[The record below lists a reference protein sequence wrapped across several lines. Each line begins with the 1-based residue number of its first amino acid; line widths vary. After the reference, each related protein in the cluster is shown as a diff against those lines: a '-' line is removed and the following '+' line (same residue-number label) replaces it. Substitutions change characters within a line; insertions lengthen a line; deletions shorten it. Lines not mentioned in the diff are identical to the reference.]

1 MENIQGIIV
10 DFAEKVKDILGN
22 NLSKIIL
29 YGSYARGEQ
38 RDNSDVDFMILTT
51 LTEDELEKIEP
62 ILYDLAFEFELNY
75 CIDISVI
82 VKNEEHYHYWLG
94 ALPFYNN
101 IEREGV
107 VING

>member
-1 MENIQGIIV
+1 MESIQGIIM
-10 DFAEKVKDILGN
+10 DFTKKVKKILGT

-51 LTEDELEKIEP
+51 LTEDEIEKIEP

>member
-62 ILYDLAFEFELNY
+62 ILYDLVFEFELNY

-82 VKNEEHYHYWLG
+82 VNNEKHYHYWLG

>member
-1 MENIQGIIV
+1 MENIQDIIV
-10 DFAEKVKDILGN
+10 DFTRKVKEILGV

-51 LTEDELEKIEP
+51 LTEDEIEKIEP
-62 ILYDLAFEFELNY
+62 ILYDLAFEFELTY
-75 CIDISVI
+75 FIDISVI

-107 VING
+107 VLNG